1 MNTTMHRRVAMTIK
15 LGLGVNHLARFLRTG
30 GAVEISQRQTVY
42 LTRKHRKVGPHFVDG
57 KNHLAPPRQP
67 LTDSGQHLL
76 FKPLI
81 TQCFRQFGSEGV
93 NDHLLG
99 ILLIDPARAQI
110 EYLFIINTPHRR
122 AVAAFHIICI
132 DFQLRFRI
140 HFRQFAHQQIVV
152 GHLTIRF
159 DGVLRDVDQTVKY
172 RAAFVADDSF
182 VQLSAVTKTFIVFQ
196 PGTGITH
203 LVFHRHR
210 QAIDPQRAVFAIELR
225 TGVVS

>member
-1 MNTTMHRRVAMTIK
+1 MHRRVAVTIK
-15 LGLGVNHLARFLRTG
+15 LSLGVNHLAWFLRTG
-30 GAVEISQRQTVY
+30 GTVEISQRQTVY

-57 KNHLAPPRQP
+57 KSHLAPRQS
-67 LTDSGQHLL
+67 LTDSGHHLL

-81 TQCFRQFGSEGV
+81 TQCFRQFGSKGV
-93 NDHLLG
+93 DDHLLG

-110 EYLFIINTPHRR
+110 KHLFVINTPHRR

-132 DFQLRFRI
+132 DFQLRFSI
-140 HFRQFAHQQIVV
+140 HFRQFAHQQIIV

-196 PGTGITH
+196 PGTSITH

-210 QAIDPQRAVFAIELR
+210 QAIDPHRAVFAIELR